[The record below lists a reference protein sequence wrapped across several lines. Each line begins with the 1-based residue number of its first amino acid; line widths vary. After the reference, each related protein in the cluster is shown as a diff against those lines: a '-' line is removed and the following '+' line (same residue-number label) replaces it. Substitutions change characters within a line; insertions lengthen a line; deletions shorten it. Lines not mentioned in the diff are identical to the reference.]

1 MGRKLEF
8 DLERALEAATRVF
21 WAKGYVSAS
30 MRDLLKAMRIGEGS
44 FYHLFGSKKRLYL
57 ECLKHYNGVVMKRR
71 VEALLAESSVRR
83 GVRAFFRGLL
93 DELDD
98 PRTPRVCLMAQSLSA
113 EVMAESG
120 LDSYVMDQMQGFE
133 RLFVE
138 RLKAGRKTGELP
150 PDFDEQVAAEIIVTY
165 LQGFFRVVQVLKN
178 RQEMWRQIE
187 ALLKGLGL

>member
-8 DLERALEAATRVF
+8 DLEKALESATRVF

-71 VEALLAESSVRR
+71 VEVLLAESSVRK

-187 ALLKGLGL
+187 ALLKSQGL

>member
-8 DLERALEAATRVF
+8 DLTRAVASATRVF
-21 WAKGYVSAS
+21 WTKGYVSAS

-57 ECLKHYNGVVMKRR
+57 ECLKHYSAGVLRRR
-71 VEALLAESSVRR
+71 VEGLLGETSVRK

-93 DELDD
+93 DELED
-98 PRTPRVCLMAQSLSA
+98 PRTPRVCLLAQSLSPEVLA
-113 EVMAESG
+113 EAG
-120 LDSYVMDQMQGFE
+120 LDQYVTQQMQGFE
-133 RLFVE
+133 RLLAG
-138 RLKAGRKTGELP
+138 RLRQARKTGELP
-150 PDFDEQVAAEIIVTY
+150 PNFDEKVTAEIIVTY

-187 ALLKGLGL
+187 TLLKGLGL